1 MKIMLV
7 LLFNGSQ
14 TLKTGCVWVY
24 SLKEPSFNPRDNFFC
39 HQLLYHF
46 AYWIITLPFLELAV
60 LILLF
65 VVFLCFQD
73 VANYPV

>member
-1 MKIMLV
+1 MLV